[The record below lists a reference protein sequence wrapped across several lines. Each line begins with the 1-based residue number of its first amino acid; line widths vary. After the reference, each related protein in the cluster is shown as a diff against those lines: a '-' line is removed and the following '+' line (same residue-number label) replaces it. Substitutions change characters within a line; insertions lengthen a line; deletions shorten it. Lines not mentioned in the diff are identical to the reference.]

1 MMIVAVLVVTT
12 LSLGII
18 FLGAHL
24 ARNWVSGTIDLLAST
39 RHELRPAL
47 VRVRTDAERSAEL
60 RAALMADPADRS
72 R

>member
-18 FLGAHL
+18 LLGAHL
-24 ARNWVSGTIDLLAST
+24 AQDWVNGTIDLLAST
-39 RHELRPAL
+39 RQELRPAL
-47 VRVRTDAERSAEL
+47 LRVRTDAERSAEL
-60 RAALMADPADRS
+60 RAALMADAADRS

>member
-1 MMIVAVLVVTT
+1 MIVAVLVVTT

-18 FLGAHL
+18 LLCSNL
-24 ARNWVSGTIDLLAST
+24 ARGSVNATVDLLAST

-47 VRVRTDAERSAEL
+47 LRVRTDAQRSAEL
-60 RAALMADPADRS
+60 RAALMGDAADRS